1 MLFRDITTKVGS
13 KLNDVELKVLKAI
26 LVVNIC
32 RFTFIDKEDAK
43 TALALCSNVRDA
55 DLDNAL
61 RSLETMHGIIAYDET
76 AKTFDLIAEASGFN
90 EFSRIYGSNDMIR
103 AALRHTAV

>member
-13 KLNDVELKVLKAI
+13 KLSETEQKVLKAI

-32 RFTFIDKEDAK
+32 RFSFLDKEDAK
-43 TALALCSNVRDA
+43 TAISLCSNVRDA

-61 RSLETMHGIIAYDET
+61 RSLENMHGIIAFDE
-76 AKTFDLIAEASGFN
+76 SG
-90 EFSRIYGSNDMIR
+90 
-103 AALRHTAV
+103 T